1 MFSFDHTGVLAAERS
16 ASLVS
21 RGLWYSSAG
30 FVRGDIWNMLWN
42 LHRTYQVADA
52 PFSRENIPSGLYTI
66 SPVKYD
72 MA

>member
-1 MFSFDHTGVLAAERS
+1 MSSFDHIRVLAAERS

-21 RGLWYSSAG
+21 GGLWYSSAG